1 MRRSIGGHP
10 VELDVIGDGSP
21 VLMLHGFTIDRRSL
35 LRSVDSVFARRTI
48 GYRRIHV
55 DLPGFGAS
63 PRAPQIDSSAS
74 MLEFV
79 LQLIDEVVGAGPFLV
94 VGESWGAYLARG
106 VIAHRPEQVAGAAL
120 LVPMIIAAHA
130 ERTLPAHRILYEEPG
145 VLEGVPDADAAEF
158 RALGVVIDPPAW
170 SFFSS
175 AIGPASRAADAEAV
189 EAISASYAFPLDLDA
204 ADAPFA
210 RPTLIVAGRQDAV
223 VGYRDAMT
231 ILERFPRATFA
242 VLDAAG
248 HLLPGERSELLTA
261 LLNDWLARVERPWS

>member
-10 VELDVIGDGSP
+10 VELDIIGDGLP

-35 LRSVDSVFARRTI
+35 LRAFDPAFEGRTI

-63 PRAPQIDSSAS
+63 PRAPGIDSSAS
-74 MLEFV
+74 MLDFV
-79 LQLIDEVVGAGPFLV
+79 LQLIDEVVRVGPFLI

-120 LVPMIIAAHA
+120 LVPVIIPAHA
-130 ERTLPAHRILYEEPG
+130 ERNLPAHRVLYEERG
-145 VLEGVPDADAAEF
+145 VLEGVPDADAEEF
-158 RALGVVIDPPAW
+158 RAFGVVIDPPAW
-170 SFFSS
+170 SRFSS
-175 AIGPASRAADAEAV
+175 AIGPAIRAADAEAV
-189 EAISASYAFPLDLDA
+189 AAISANYALPLEIDA
-204 ADAPFA
+204 HVPFV

-223 VGYRDAMT
+223 VGYRDTMT

-242 VLDAAG
+242 ILDAAG
-248 HLLPGERSELLTA
+248 HLLPGERPELLTA
-261 LLNDWLARVERPWS
+261 LVNDWLDRVERPWS